1 MATPLTVY
9 TLTTNSTSIATAKT
23 LATALGGATAGTA
36 TTQLGTATGY
46 GEVYSQNHAAAW
58 PSLSGVAA
66 PDGGGYILDSPLLE
80 GQTILAGTWTP
91 TFRVLLGA
99 GTATADLIVVL
110 YKYNINTLTYTL
122 IGTCTL
128 AGQAL
133 TTSA

>member
-46 GEVYSQNHAAAW
+46 GEVYSQAHAAAW

-66 PDGGGYILDSPLLE
+66 PDGGGYILDTPLLE
-80 GQTILAGTWTP
+80 GMTIPIEPWIP
-91 TFRVLLGA
+91 SFRVLLST
-99 GTATADLIVVL
+99 GTATADLIVAAYV
-110 YKYNINTLTYTL
+110 YNIN
-122 IGTCTL
+122 
-128 AGQAL
+128 
-133 TTSA
+133 